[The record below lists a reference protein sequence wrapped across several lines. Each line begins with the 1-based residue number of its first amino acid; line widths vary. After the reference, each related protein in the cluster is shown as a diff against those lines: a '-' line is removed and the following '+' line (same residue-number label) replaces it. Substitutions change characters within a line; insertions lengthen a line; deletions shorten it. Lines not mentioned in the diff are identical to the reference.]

1 MIYNEAETDWLTWLR
16 LIASYTRF
24 HSARAISRNAQSFA
38 HIRTNVK
45 KQLRFACQSAMKPTI
60 QVRHDSTDAYLLF
73 GVRHSFFH
81 GFSCKAADVRG
92 QIWQKKPWKLYR
104 TLSRKKQNKKNL
116 SLSDINNK
124 EINSSSR

>member
-45 KQLRFACQSAMKPTI
+45 KQLRFAYQSAMKPTI

-73 GVRHSFFH
+73 GVRHSFFP

-92 QIWQKKPWKLYR
+92 QIWQKPWKLYR
-104 TLSRKKQNKKNL
+104 TPSRKKKKKL

-124 EINSSSR
+124 VINSLSR